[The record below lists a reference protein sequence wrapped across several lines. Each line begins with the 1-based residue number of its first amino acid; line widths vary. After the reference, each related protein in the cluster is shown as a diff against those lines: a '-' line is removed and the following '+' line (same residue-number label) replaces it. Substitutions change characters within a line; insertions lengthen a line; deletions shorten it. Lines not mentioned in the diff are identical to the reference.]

1 MCAEQTARGQRG
13 WPCHPHSGGPPWVQS
28 ISRSAGSDG
37 LGSGLHAGCPL
48 YHLQNCRSAPPR
60 VMFGALMSVSAY
72 PGAQHGEWSHGSSV
86 LVVLLS
92 TECSLLSQLRRG
104 RGTVTVVAAVEG
116 SLSWTFLSSPPI
128 SPGKG
133 NSEERRQRT
142 CPCLEM
148 IGIRAVC
155 SGLTS
160 VQPHSEQHTLLC
172 RCYPQQAP
180 EDGTALY
187 FSNLQPGIVSRK

>member
-72 PGAQHGEWSHGSSV
+72 PGAQHGEWSRGSSV

-92 TECSLLSQLRRG
+92 TECSLLPQLRRG
-104 RGTVTVVAAVEG
+104 RGTVAVVAAVEG

-155 SGLTS
+155 SRAHISAASQRAAHLA
-160 VQPHSEQHTLLC
+160 VQVLP
-172 RCYPQQAP
+172 
-180 EDGTALY
+180 TAG
-187 FSNLQPGIVSRK
+187 P